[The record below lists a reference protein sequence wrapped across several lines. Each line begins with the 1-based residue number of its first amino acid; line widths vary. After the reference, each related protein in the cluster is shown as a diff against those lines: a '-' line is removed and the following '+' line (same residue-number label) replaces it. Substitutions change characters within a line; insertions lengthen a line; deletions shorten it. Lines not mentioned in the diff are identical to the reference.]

1 MTQPDTPTPDAPA
14 PDAPGPETAAPVAAG
29 EPPAA
34 STPGPRSAGIRY
46 VSERTGAFVDAVVAI
61 AMTLLILPLMETSS
75 ELAHGEMTA
84 GQWLEQHAQQL
95 ISFLMSFVLI
105 ARFWMGEH
113 QMSRRVERVDGA
125 LMWLTMGWL
134 LSIVWLPVAT
144 ALAGQASAED
154 PVAKGIYIGGM
165 AMVALIGALQR
176 AWLLR
181 HPELGAG
188 YEIEARHGL
197 AAYAAMTVLFTIAL
211 LIALVWPPSSYYP
224 MLAMVFVRPLQVA
237 IGRLQ
242 RGRGRPA

>member
-1 MTQPDTPTPDAPA
+1 
-14 PDAPGPETAAPVAAG
+14 
-29 EPPAA
+29 
-34 STPGPRSAGIRY
+34 
-46 VSERTGAFVDAVVAI
+46 
-61 AMTLLILPLMETSS
+61 MTLLILPLMETSS